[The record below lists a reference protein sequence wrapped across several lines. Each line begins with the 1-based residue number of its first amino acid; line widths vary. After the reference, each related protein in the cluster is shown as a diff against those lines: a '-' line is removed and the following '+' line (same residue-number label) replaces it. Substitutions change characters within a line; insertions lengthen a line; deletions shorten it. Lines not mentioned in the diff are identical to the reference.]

1 MLNKI
6 RPNLTVRKKIFG
18 GYILALLFIVLISV
32 NYCRC
37 LFELSSAGDQLNH
50 SHLVLNAQAKL
61 ISGLKD
67 AETGQRGYLITGDN
81 QYLKPFDRAK
91 REIDENFSALVDLTQ
106 NDASRKESLKSL
118 KQLIDNKFAELE
130 ETISV
135 RRKMGVDAAFKIV
148 RSDRGQI
155 IMNVIRSEVEQMDQA
170 ENSLQVALADSEQ
183 HLIKQSESIIVAS
196 ALSALIVLTT
206 MGYTI
211 TRNIANPLKQISK
224 IASNICDG
232 DFSTQILVEGR
243 TDEVGDLAKTFNA
256 MMISL
261 EATKFKR
268 DEAQL
273 QAETANRAK
282 SEFLANMSHEIR
294 TPISGIL
301 GMLKLLQHTDLTR
314 HQLDYTSKMKNASES
329 LLTIINNILD
339 VSKVEAGEMSLE
351 SNNFVFD
358 AVMRDLSDILSANL
372 ETEEIEMLYD
382 IDPKM
387 PTNLIGDSMRLRQ
400 VLLNLAG
407 NALKFTEQ
415 GEVLL
420 STRVIR
426 QDEQTLE
433 VEFAVTDTGIGIP
446 SDQLEHI
453 FFNFKQAESSTSRRF
468 GGSGLGLAICKE
480 LVELMGGTL
489 QVESELGKGSRFF
502 FTLHMQCVST
512 FKRMTPL
519 PQMRALVVDDNA
531 LAREILQKMVRSIG
545 LECDCASNG
554 QQALQM
560 LQQTD
565 TPAYQLVLVDRIM
578 PGLDGLETTRRIRHL
593 FGTQQD
599 APAVIMVT
607 AQQELGMDPK
617 EGNGVC
623 DTHLVKP
630 ITAGML
636 SDAITTATSAS
647 SECST
652 RKSMLQGTQRLLG
665 LHLLVIEDNLLNQQ
679 VAKEL
684 LHKNGATVT
693 IASNGV
699 EGKMRA
705 LAAIVPFDAILM
717 DMQMPGIDGL
727 EATRQ
732 IRKHPRM
739 HSVPIIALT
748 ANAMSADHE
757 ACIAV
762 GMVDHISKPIGLE
775 QLLTTIERHT
785 TVSQL
790 KAETSLIE
798 QTAKSA
804 TTVIDAAQAIESLG
818 GGRDLYITLL
828 QIFRTDSL
836 IQLQG
841 IKGALLQGEIKA
853 TQLHLHTLR
862 GMAGTMGAIALQK
875 IMAQIE
881 IELKLATI
889 TPPST
894 EEKLLLYNLAETS
907 LNETL
912 DQYDL
917 EFPLEGMS

>member
-1 MLNKI
+1 
-6 RPNLTVRKKIFG
+6 
-18 GYILALLFIVLISV
+18 
-32 NYCRC
+32 
-37 LFELSSAGDQLNH
+37 
-50 SHLVLNAQAKL
+50 
-61 ISGLKD
+61 
-67 AETGQRGYLITGDN
+67 
-81 QYLKPFDRAK
+81 
-91 REIDENFSALVDLTQ
+91 
-106 NDASRKESLKSL
+106 
-118 KQLIDNKFAELE
+118 
-130 ETISV
+130 
-135 RRKMGVDAAFKIV
+135 
-148 RSDRGQI
+148 
-155 IMNVIRSEVEQMDQA
+155 
-170 ENSLQVALADSEQ
+170 
-183 HLIKQSESIIVAS
+183 
-196 ALSALIVLTT
+196 
-206 MGYTI
+206 
-211 TRNIANPLKQISK
+211 
-224 IASNICDG
+224 
-232 DFSTQILVEGR
+232 
-243 TDEVGDLAKTFNA
+243 
-256 MMISL
+256 
-261 EATKFKR
+261 
-268 DEAQL
+268 
-273 QAETANRAK
+273 
-282 SEFLANMSHEIR
+282 
-294 TPISGIL
+294 
-301 GMLKLLQHTDLTR
+301 
-314 HQLDYTSKMKNASES
+314 MKNASES

-387 PTNLIGDSMRLRQ
+387 PTDLIGDSMRLRQ

-545 LECDCASNG
+545 MECDCASNG

-593 FGTQQD
+593 LGTQQD

-647 SECST
+647 SECSP

-665 LHLLVIEDNLLNQQ
+665 LHLLEI
-679 VAKEL
+679 
-684 LHKNGATVT
+684 G
-693 IASNGV
+693 
-699 EGKMRA
+699 RA
-705 LAAIVPFDAILM
+705 HV
-717 DMQMPGIDGL
+717 
-727 EATRQ
+727 
-732 IRKHPRM
+732 
-739 HSVPIIALT
+739 
-748 ANAMSADHE
+748 
-757 ACIAV
+757 
-762 GMVDHISKPIGLE
+762 
-775 QLLTTIERHT
+775 
-785 TVSQL
+785 
-790 KAETSLIE
+790 
-798 QTAKSA
+798 
-804 TTVIDAAQAIESLG
+804 
-818 GGRDLYITLL
+818 
-828 QIFRTDSL
+828 
-836 IQLQG
+836 
-841 IKGALLQGEIKA
+841 
-853 TQLHLHTLR
+853 
-862 GMAGTMGAIALQK
+862 
-875 IMAQIE
+875 
-881 IELKLATI
+881 
-889 TPPST
+889 
-894 EEKLLLYNLAETS
+894 
-907 LNETL
+907 
-912 DQYDL
+912 
-917 EFPLEGMS
+917 

>member
-1 MLNKI
+1 MQISLN
-6 RPNLTVRKKIFG
+6 IFTF
-18 GYILALLFIVLISV
+18 LS
-32 NYCRC
+32 
-37 LFELSSAGDQLNH
+37 ELSITGDLLHH
-50 SHLVLNAQAKL
+50 SHLVLNTQARI
-61 ISGLKD
+61 ISDLKD
-67 AETGQRGYLITGDN
+67 AETGQRMHLITGEN
-81 QYLKPFDRAK
+81 QYLKPFNRAK
-91 REIDENFSALVDLTQ
+91 KEMDGNFSALVDLTQ
-106 NDASRKESLKSL
+106 YDVNRKELLNSLKRSIDSL
-118 KQLIDNKFAELE
+118 FTVLE
-130 ETISV
+130 ETIDV
-135 RRKMGVDAAFKIV
+135 RKTKGVDAAFAIV
-148 RSDRGQI
+148 RSGRAQT
-155 IMNVIRSEVEQMDQA
+155 IMNQIRSQVEQMNLA
-170 ENSLQVALADSEQ
+170 EDLLLAASVEREKE
-183 HLIKQSESIIVAS
+183 LIQQSESIIVTS

-232 DFSTQILVEGR
+232 DFSTRILVEGR

-273 QAETANRAK
+273 QAENANQAK

-301 GMLKLLQHTDLTR
+301 GMLKLLQHTDLTT
-314 HQLDYTSKMKNASES
+314 HQQDYTRKMKNASES
-329 LLTIINNILD
+329 LMTIINNILD

-351 SNNFVFD
+351 SKSFVFD
-358 AVMRDLSDILSANL
+358 VVMRDLSDILSANL

-382 IDPKM
+382 FDPKM
-387 PTNLIGDSMRLRQ
+387 PTDLIGDSMRLRQ

-407 NALKFTEQ
+407 NSIKFTEQ
-415 GEVLL
+415 GEVVL

-426 QDEQTLE
+426 QNEQTLD
-433 VEFAVTDTGIGIP
+433 VEFAVTDTGIGI
-446 SDQLEHI
+446 SSEHLEHI
-453 FFNFKQAESSTSRRF
+453 FSNFKQAESSTSRRY
-468 GGSGLGLAICKE
+468 GGSGLGLAICTQ

-502 FTLHMQCVST
+502 FTLHMQCIST
-512 FKRMTPL
+512 SKRMIPL
-519 PQMRALVVDDNA
+519 PQMRVLVVDDNA
-531 LAREILQKMVRSIG
+531 LARETLQKMVRSIG

-560 LQQTD
+560 LQQTN

-607 AQQELGMDPK
+607 TQQELGMNPK

-630 ITAGML
+630 ITTGML
-636 SDAITTATSAS
+636 SDAITIATSAS
-647 SECST
+647 SECSPC
-652 RKSMLQGTQRLLG
+652 KSMLQGTQRLLG

-732 IRKHPRM
+732 IRQHTRM

-748 ANAMSADHE
+748 ANALSADHE

-762 GMVDHISKPIGLE
+762 GMVDHVSKPIVLE
-775 QLLTTIERHT
+775 QLLATIERHT
-785 TVSQL
+785 NVSQL
-790 KAETSLIE
+790 KAETSLVE
-798 QTAKSA
+798 QKNKSA
-804 TTVIDAAQAIESLG
+804 TTAIDTAHAIEALG
-818 GGRDLYITLL
+818 GGRDLYVTLL

-841 IKGALLQGEIKA
+841 IKGGILKDEIQA

-875 IMAQIE
+875 IMTQIE
-881 IELKLATI
+881 IELKLATL

-894 EEKLLLYNLAETS
+894 ERKLMLYSMAESS
-907 LNETL
+907 LYETL
-912 DQYDL
+912 DQYNL

>member
-1 MLNKI
+1 
-6 RPNLTVRKKIFG
+6 
-18 GYILALLFIVLISV
+18 
-32 NYCRC
+32 
-37 LFELSSAGDQLNH
+37 
-50 SHLVLNAQAKL
+50 
-61 ISGLKD
+61 
-67 AETGQRGYLITGDN
+67 
-81 QYLKPFDRAK
+81 
-91 REIDENFSALVDLTQ
+91 
-106 NDASRKESLKSL
+106 
-118 KQLIDNKFAELE
+118 
-130 ETISV
+130 
-135 RRKMGVDAAFKIV
+135 
-148 RSDRGQI
+148 
-155 IMNVIRSEVEQMDQA
+155 
-170 ENSLQVALADSEQ
+170 
-183 HLIKQSESIIVAS
+183 
-196 ALSALIVLTT
+196 
-206 MGYTI
+206 
-211 TRNIANPLKQISK
+211 
-224 IASNICDG
+224 
-232 DFSTQILVEGR
+232 
-243 TDEVGDLAKTFNA
+243 
-256 MMISL
+256 
-261 EATKFKR
+261 
-268 DEAQL
+268 
-273 QAETANRAK
+273 
-282 SEFLANMSHEIR
+282 
-294 TPISGIL
+294 
-301 GMLKLLQHTDLTR
+301 
-314 HQLDYTSKMKNASES
+314 
-329 LLTIINNILD
+329 
-339 VSKVEAGEMSLE
+339 
-351 SNNFVFD
+351 
-358 AVMRDLSDILSANL
+358 
-372 ETEEIEMLYD
+372 
-382 IDPKM
+382 
-387 PTNLIGDSMRLRQ
+387 
-400 VLLNLAG
+400 
-407 NALKFTEQ
+407 
-415 GEVLL
+415 
-420 STRVIR
+420 
-426 QDEQTLE
+426 
-433 VEFAVTDTGIGIP
+433 
-446 SDQLEHI
+446 
-453 FFNFKQAESSTSRRF
+453 
-468 GGSGLGLAICKE
+468 
-480 LVELMGGTL
+480 
-489 QVESELGKGSRFF
+489 
-502 FTLHMQCVST
+502 
-512 FKRMTPL
+512 
-519 PQMRALVVDDNA
+519 
-531 LAREILQKMVRSIG
+531 
-545 LECDCASNG
+545 
-554 QQALQM
+554 
-560 LQQTD
+560 
-565 TPAYQLVLVDRIM
+565 
-578 PGLDGLETTRRIRHL
+578 
-593 FGTQQD
+593 
-599 APAVIMVT
+599 
-607 AQQELGMDPK
+607 
-617 EGNGVC
+617 
-623 DTHLVKP
+623 
-630 ITAGML
+630 
-636 SDAITTATSAS
+636 
-647 SECST
+647 
-652 RKSMLQGTQRLLG
+652 MLQGTQRLLG

-785 TVSQL
+785 KVSQL